1 MKTSLESY
9 DVAVITVNYNSSDST
24 RTCVA
29 ALNLT
34 KPANLTLKI
43 IIVDNNSSPE
53 EFEKLL
59 TLKDDP
65 NITIVRNKINSGF
78 ASANM
83 LGVNCVNAKYYF
95 FLNND
100 CVVQP
105 GCLFELKKF
114 ADAELRGGMFSPHFV
129 DRNLQPIPSFDFFPE
144 ILSKFLG
151 RGVFFFLRGPD
162 YHSRKQLPS
171 RPIMVDVLSGSHMF
185 VRASAFHA
193 IGGFDTNFFLYCE
206 EEDLA
211 LRMARA
217 GYARFLVPTALNYH
231 VGGVSTLRTVD
242 IKKEFLISFLYLYR
256 KHYGAWKTQLLKIFL
271 MLRYLRRSFTEPDSW
286 PLVVFVALGAPMAL
300 SFRHKQVMIRLKTH
314 EVDWSGN

>member
-83 LGVNCVNAKYYF
+83 LGVNCVNAEYYF
-95 FLNND
+95 F
-100 CVVQP
+100 
-105 GCLFELKKF
+105 
-114 ADAELRGGMFSPHFV
+114 
-129 DRNLQPIPSFDFFPE
+129 
-144 ILSKFLG
+144 
-151 RGVFFFLRGPD
+151 
-162 YHSRKQLPS
+162 
-171 RPIMVDVLSGSHMF
+171 
-185 VRASAFHA
+185 
-193 IGGFDTNFFLYCE
+193 
-206 EEDLA
+206 
-211 LRMARA
+211 
-217 GYARFLVPTALNYH
+217 
-231 VGGVSTLRTVD
+231 
-242 IKKEFLISFLYLYR
+242 
-256 KHYGAWKTQLLKIFL
+256 
-271 MLRYLRRSFTEPDSW
+271 
-286 PLVVFVALGAPMAL
+286 
-300 SFRHKQVMIRLKTH
+300 
-314 EVDWSGN
+314 